1 MPLFLYL
8 FKVKRKWKVVTKNKM
23 DNPKYAD
30 EETIPLV
37 QDEDY
42 DDYNTPDTSRVD
54 ETLFTEPDTT
64 EATSTLQ
71 LRQKV
76 KRDKL
81 TALCRHLN
89 VTRDPGLADITRFM
103 TKKKKKKSKTG
114 NTDLIFLDGDKH
126 CQSLSNKRTSDFLA
140 PKTLRETFGGLN
152 IMKSVLSLDET
163 PSILERTFKAAT
175 KLRRELP
182 MDIEMESIPL
192 MEPWSLLEDIHVK
205 TQESSQSTDLDMRE
219 F

>member
-30 EETIPLV
+30 EEIIPLV

-103 TKKKKKKSKTG
+103 TKKKKNQK
-114 NTDLIFLDGDKH
+114 
-126 CQSLSNKRTSDFLA
+126 QA
-140 PKTLRETFGGLN
+140 TLT
-152 IMKSVLSLDET
+152 
-163 PSILERTFKAAT
+163 
-175 KLRRELP
+175 
-182 MDIEMESIPL
+182 
-192 MEPWSLLEDIHVK
+192 
-205 TQESSQSTDLDMRE
+205 
-219 F
+219 